1 MNSIESIE
9 YGVASNLQYKLSI
22 DHVNPDTGLDL
33 QLTDLHVSLYL
44 KSSLTDDD
52 LFTITGVYNSTD
64 EAFDF
69 TFSQEQAELLTVGTW
84 YYGFEVRITNISGK
98 VIHRNTY
105 SRKIVKTGGKE

>member
-1 MNSIESIE
+1 MDKIDCIE

-22 DHVNPDTGLDL
+22 DHVKPDTGLDL
-33 QLTDLHVSLYL
+33 QLTDLYVSLYL
-44 KSSLTDDD
+44 KDSLSDDD
-52 LFTITGVYNSTD
+52 LFTIVGVYNSTD

-69 TFSQEQAELLTVGTW
+69 AFSQEQADLLTVGTW

-105 SRKIVKTGGKE
+105 SRKIIKTGGKE